1 VPFDELPPEIAHVVT
16 LNGHGMRLAGL
27 DDRSQGRVEIADAI
41 GEGIVRIVNLLTE
54 FRAKRG
60 QIGSPR
66 A

>member
-1 VPFDELPPEIAHVVT
+1 
-16 LNGHGMRLAGL
+16 MRLAGL